1 MKPPIRSRFLSRT
14 TTLRQNTLSVKCSD
28 DIIAFMNTDARL
40 KSQPAGRCRERGMAR
55 WNLSVRRLLAG
66 MGLFCLATSAA
77 FAQAT
82 RPPSD
87 SDQAGATPPK
97 VTVETNLVVVP
108 VFVYDPARMADAPK
122 QEMPCARADVAAF
135 FKLPA
140 TQPYLPTD
148 CDVTEIHGLTV
159 KDFRLFQD
167 GAEQQIQRMD
177 LGAWWTLV
185 RDNFGWHMQS
195 SDTPR
200 GIWGLSELSV
210 AKKVPV
216 INREFQMLAYLPKSS
231 TEGCH
236 RIKVEVDRANLLV
249 FARNQYCTGQTPTDP
264 LNETDLG
271 KEMEH
276 KSASEK
282 RGKIPLSLQAGI
294 FYTSGDKSRVDVSV
308 QFPWKDLYR
317 KWDTSNWTLYARI
330 AVLGIVRRT
339 DGTIAARFSDLLY
352 PSYWPTFDQGGTKF
366 IAWEKGTS
374 QLSGGIPHLVA
385 GSSSNL
391 GSSDSSYGNDT
402 LALTFPNAAGLIK
415 PDVASIEVALGTSD
429 PFWIPTSYQTQMD
442 LPPGEYK
449 LQVVLSDAWNL
460 GLAEMPLTI
469 APYDRKELTLSSVVL
484 CKRLRDAAVAAK
496 EAAAAN
502 FAPQYLPLVSKGI
515 EFGPAG
521 DASFAKDGQFFAYF
535 EVYEPPPAQQPATS
549 VKVEMRILDSGTR
562 TVKAEF
568 APLDA
573 APYKD
578 PESGVFRVARTIPIR
593 ELPKGAYRL
602 EVRAQDS
609 AGGITDWRGADFTVE

>member
-1 MKPPIRSRFLSRT
+1 MKTAP
-14 TTLRQNTLSVKCSD
+14 
-28 DIIAFMNTDARL
+28 RL
-40 KSQPAGRCRERGMAR
+40 KSRPAGALHGRRMAR
-55 WNLSVRRLLAG
+55 CNLSLLRLLALT
-66 MGLFCLATSAA
+66 GLFCLATSAA
-77 FAQAT
+77 FGQAT
-82 RPPSD
+82 RSPSD
-87 SDQAGATPPK
+87 SGQAGAAPK

-108 VFVYDPARMADAPK
+108 VFVYDPARMAQAPK
-122 QEMPCARADVAAF
+122 EELPCARTDIATF
-135 FKLPA
+135 FKIPT

-148 CDVTEIHGLTV
+148 CDVTEVHGLTV

-167 GAEQQIQRMD
+167 GTEQEILRMD
-177 LGAWWTLV
+177 PGAWWTLV
-185 RDNFGWHMQS
+185 RDNLGWHMQS

-216 INREFQMLAYLPKSS
+216 INREFQMLAYVPKSS
-231 TEGCH
+231 TAGCH

-249 FARNQYCTGQTPTDP
+249 FARNQYCSGQTPTDP
-264 LNETDLG
+264 LIETDLG
-271 KEMEH
+271 KELEH
-276 KSASEK
+276 KLASEK
-282 RGKIPLSLQAGI
+282 RGKIPLSLQAGA
-294 FYTSGDKSRVDVSV
+294 FYTSGDQSRVDVSV
-308 QFPWKDLYR
+308 QFPSKDLYR

-330 AVLGIVRRT
+330 AVMGIVRRT
-339 DGTIAARFSDLLY
+339 DGSIAARFSDLLY

-374 QLSGGIPHLVA
+374 ELSGGIPRQLNGA
-385 GSSSNL
+385 ASTFSM

-402 LALTFPNAAGLIK
+402 LALTFRSAAGVIK
-415 PDVASIEVALGTSD
+415 PDVASIQVALDTSD
-429 PFWIPTSYQTQMD
+429 PFWIPTRYQTQMD

-449 LQVVLSDAWNL
+449 LQVVLGDGWDV

-469 APYDRKELTLSSVVL
+469 APYDRKGLALSSVVL

-502 FAPQYLPLVSKGI
+502 FAPQYQPLVSKGI
-515 EFGPAG
+515 EFSPAG
-521 DASFAKDGQFFAYF
+521 DASFAKDTQFFAYF
-535 EVYEPPPAQQPATS
+535 EVYEPLLAQEPAAS
-549 VKVEMRILDSGTR
+549 VKVQMRIFDAGTH

-578 PESGVFRVARTIPIR
+578 PDSGAFRVARTIPIR

-602 EVRAQDS
+602 EIRAQDS
-609 AGGITDWRGADFTVE
+609 AGATTDWHGADFTVE